1 MTLKIRVNQ
10 PVIEHL
16 SAQCTPDPREGSI
29 VSGVQS
35 KLEPSYWCIWHTL
48 KIIKSRIELRNSLYV
63 DLLLLDFK
71 DDL

>member
-29 VSGVQS
+29 VSGVNQN
-35 KLEPSYWCIWHTL
+35 LNPPIGAFGTH
-48 KIIKSRIELRNSLYV
+48 
-63 DLLLLDFK
+63 
-71 DDL
+71 